1 MRRREV
7 IALIGGAV
15 VAWPGIGVFA
25 DVSARRPLVAMLM
38 QRSPEAVQRYMNA
51 FAQGMQK
58 LGLVAGRDFDMVQRS
73 AESDPKRVPGLLTEL
88 IGLKPDVM
96 LTGDTALTLAAKRA
110 TEAVPIV
117 GVGIFDPVGFGLV
130 ASLARPGGNVT
141 GLLSGIDK
149 LQAKKLEL
157 LLQVVPGAIRVGIL
171 LNVNNPANVQGLHEL
186 ETDTAALP
194 LKFAPAEL
202 RLSTEIEPAFQTF
215 TREHVEAVVVAQ
227 DGLFFFN
234 AERIASLALAARL
247 PTVFGFREHVEAGG
261 LMSYGLNRDNL
272 WRHAASYVGKILKG
286 AKPAD
291 LPVELHPKLELV
303 INLKTA
309 KALGVTVPPRV
320 LAFADEV
327 IE

>member
-1 MRRREV
+1 
-7 IALIGGAV
+7 
-15 VAWPGIGVFA
+15 
-25 DVSARRPLVAMLM
+25 
-38 QRSPEAVQRYMNA
+38 
-51 FAQGMQK
+51 
-58 LGLVAGRDFDMVQRS
+58 
-73 AESDPKRVPGLLTEL
+73 
-88 IGLKPDVM
+88 
-96 LTGDTALTLAAKRA
+96 
-110 TEAVPIV
+110 
-117 GVGIFDPVGFGLV
+117 VGIADPVGLGLV

-141 GLLSGIDK
+141 GLLSGIDT
-149 LQAKKLEL
+149 LPAKQLEL
-157 LLQVVPGAIRVGIL
+157 LLQVVPGVIRVGIL
-171 LNVNNPANVQGLHEL
+171 LNVSNPGNVYGLHVL

-194 LKFAPAEL
+194 LKLVPAEL

-215 TREHVEAVVVAQ
+215 TREHVEAVYVSQ

-234 AERIASLALAARL
+234 TERIATLALAARL

-261 LMSYGLNRDNL
+261 LMSYGLNRDDL
-272 WRHAASYVGKILKG
+272 WRDAASYVEKILKG

-320 LAFADEV
+320 LAFADDV

>member
-7 IALIGGAV
+7 IALIGGAA

-38 QRSPEAVQRYMNA
+38 QRSPEAVRRYMNA
-51 FAQGMQK
+51 FGQGMQK
-58 LGLVAGRDFDMVQRS
+58 LGLIAGRDFDMVQRS
-73 AESDPKRVPGLLTEL
+73 ANSDPKRVPGLLTEL

-110 TEAVPIV
+110 TETIPIV

-149 LQAKKLEL
+149 LPAKKLEL

-171 LNVNNPANVQGLHEL
+171 LNVSNPANVLGLHEL

-194 LKFAPAEL
+194 LKLVPAEL

-215 TREHVEAVVVAQ
+215 TREHVEAVVVSQ

-261 LMSYGLNRDNL
+261 LMSYGLNRDDL
-272 WRHAASYVGKILKG
+272 WRHAASYVEKILKG

-320 LAFADEV
+320 LAFADDV

>member
-1 MRRREV
+1 MRRREAV
-7 IALIGGAV
+7 ALIGGAV

-38 QRSPEAVQRYMNA
+38 QRPPEAVRRYMNA

-58 LGLVAGRDFDMVQRS
+58 LGLVEGRDFDIVQRS
-73 AESDPKRVPGLLTEL
+73 ANSDPKRVPGLLTEL

-110 TEAVPIV
+110 TEAIPIV
-117 GVGIFDPVGFGLV
+117 GVGIADPVGFGLV

-141 GLLSGIDK
+141 GLLSGIDT
-149 LQAKKLEL
+149 LPAKQLEL
-157 LLQVVPGAIRVGIL
+157 LLQVVPGVIRVGIL
-171 LNVNNPANVQGLHEL
+171 LNVSNPGNVYGLHVL

-194 LKFAPAEL
+194 LKLVPAEL

-215 TREHVEAVVVAQ
+215 TREHIEAVFVSQ
-227 DGLFFFN
+227 DGLFFFD

-261 LMSYGLNRDNL
+261 LMSYGLNRDDL
-272 WRHAASYVGKILKG
+272 WRHAASYVEKILKG

-309 KALGVTVPPRV
+309 KALGVTVPAHV